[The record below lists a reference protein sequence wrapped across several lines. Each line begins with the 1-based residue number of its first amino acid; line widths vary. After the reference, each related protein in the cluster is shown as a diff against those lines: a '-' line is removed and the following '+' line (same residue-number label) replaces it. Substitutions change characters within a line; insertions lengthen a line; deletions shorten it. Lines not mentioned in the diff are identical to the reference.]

1 MWCEI
6 TNLAEWF
13 PTTKKKKSFFAD
25 KYFTKSALLH
35 SISILS
41 PDFFT
46 KGEKELTLAFLN
58 YTGEKA
64 TPSFFSRVLS
74 RLSSRRRLARLAEIG

>member
-46 KGEKELTLAFLN
+46 KGRKRIN
-58 YTGEKA
+58 
-64 TPSFFSRVLS
+64 PSFPKLYWRKSHPKFL
-74 RLSSRRRLARLAEIG
+74 LESSLVFLLVVA